1 MSVLD
6 EIDLDFGAITI
17 DNATLKGE
25 GYRFFEGMLF
35 QMRQFKKSPVKVIQ
49 TDVVHNEAIK
59 HISEE
64 ITKARSSIE
73 QALRSANKHLKIKP
87 DQILQ
92 AAELLSVNGSDRE
105 VAEQRINKFYNY
117 VGAEKIC
124 TAELVELNILM
135 NMYFEEAAPFESG
148 KDKKNEFPD
157 AIALL
162 SIEKWAELN
171 RTNVIAVSS
180 DKGWKN
186 FSHNSNRI
194 TVLASLSEALER
206 FQPHN
211 KVSSIIDH
219 IREDSLLS
227 EENHVLAK
235 LESSLIAS
243 IDGYDISIEADS
255 QFYFEYD
262 DVFATYCEHELDVD
276 HNGLTA
282 IRIVRIDDENI
293 VLKTG
298 ATVTVE
304 VEAKF
309 DFSVRDSVDRDYVNM
324 GSSISKTTETYHTD
338 ILITLSGDFARDFE
352 GLNVTEIEI
361 LETIKYVHFGEV
373 EPDWRSEYE
382 HEEP

>member
-1 MSVLD
+1 MSDAD
-6 EIDLDFGAITI
+6 EIELDFGAITI
-17 DNATLKGE
+17 DNSTLKGE

-35 QMRQFKKSPVKVIQ
+35 QMRQFKQSPVKVIQ
-49 TDVVHNEAIK
+49 TDIVHNEAIK

-92 AAELLSVNGSDRE
+92 ATDLLSVDGSDRE
-105 VAEQRINKFYNY
+105 VAEQRLIKFYNY

-124 TAELVELNILM
+124 SADLVELNVLM
-135 NMYFEEAAPFESG
+135 DMYFEEDAPFEAG

-171 RTNVIAVSS
+171 ETNVIAVSQ

-186 FSHNSNRI
+186 FSQNSNRI

-211 KVSSIIDH
+211 KVSSIIAH

-227 EENHVLAK
+227 EENHVLK
-235 LESSLIAS
+235 EIESSLIDS
-243 IDGYDISIEADS
+243 IEGYDIFIEADS

-262 DVFATYCEHELDVD
+262 DVSASYLEHELDVD
-276 HNGLTA
+276 QNGLTA

-304 VEAKF
+304 VEANF
-309 DFSVRDSVDRDYVNM
+309 DFSVRDPVDRDYVGM
-324 GSSISKTTETYHTD
+324 GSSVCKTTETYHTD
-338 ILITLSGDFARDFE
+338 ILITLSGDFAQDFE

-361 LETIKYVHFGEV
+361 LETIKHATFGEV